1 MAFLCFCVCVT
12 VSDRRGQPTI
22 RDVDF
27 GDGGQK
33 NCRSSGVSFKCK
45 RFICFPGLQ
54 ELAIAI
60 IITKQKQDS
69 ISKCSVRVLPQETTP
84 RSRKAVVL
92 PQPPKGTELAS

>member
-1 MAFLCFCVCVT
+1 MI
-12 VSDRRGQPTI
+12 VSDCRGQPTGW
-22 RDVDF
+22 DVDLEM
-27 GDGGQK
+27 QK
-33 NCRSSGVSFKCK
+33 NCRSSGFSFKCK